1 MNLPLFNKVVIIIS
15 LLVVMCSCSSSKHT
29 TTSQRVQTMHSVDSL
44 SSIARADINI
54 NQLQQAIVRI
64 ETITYNPDTVTV
76 KEKKVVTID
85 YTNRKEKQA
94 TQQEQTTQISVT
106 TDTIQATTIEVKQK
120 ESNIKSH
127 TNILYIAF
135 IILVFIVYIK
145 VRFS

>member
-29 TTSQRVQTMHSVDSL
+29 TTSQRVQTMHKVDSL

-64 ETITYNPDTVTV
+64 ETITYNPDTVTI
-76 KEKKVVTID
+76 KEKKVVTIN
-85 YTNRKEKQA
+85 YSNKVEET
-94 TQQEQTTQISVT
+94 TITQEQTTQKSVT
-106 TDTIQATTIEVKQK
+106 SDTIQATSTEVKQK

-127 TNILYIAF
+127 TNKLYIAF

>member
-1 MNLPLFNKVVIIIS
+1 MNMPLFNKVVIIIS

-29 TTSQRVQTMHSVDSL
+29 TTSQRVQTMHNVDSL
-44 SSIARADINI
+44 SSIAKADINI
-54 NQLQQAIVRI
+54 NQLQQATVRI
-64 ETITYNPDTVTV
+64 ETITYNPDTVTI

-85 YTNRKEKQA
+85 YSNKVEET
-94 TQQEQTTQISVT
+94 TTTQEQTTQKSVT
-106 TDTIQATTIEVKQK
+106 TDTIQATSTEMKQK
-120 ESNIKSH
+120 ESNIKSQ

>member
-29 TTSQRVQTMHSVDSL
+29 TTSQRVQTMRSVDSL
-44 SSIARADINI
+44 SNIARADINI

-64 ETITYNPDTVTV
+64 ETITYNPDTTTI
-76 KEKKVVTID
+76 KEKKVVTIN
-85 YTNRKEKQA
+85 YNNKVEET
-94 TQQEQTTQISVT
+94 TTTQEQTTQKSVT
-106 TDTIQATTIEVKQK
+106 SDTIQATSTEMKQK

>member
-1 MNLPLFNKVVIIIS
+1 MNMPLFNKVVIIIS
-15 LLVVMCSCSSSKHT
+15 LLVVMCSCSSGKHT
-29 TTSQRVQTMHSVDSL
+29 TTSQRVQTMHKVDSL
-44 SSIARADINI
+44 SNIARADINI

-64 ETITYNPDTVTV
+64 ETITYNPDTVTI
-76 KEKKVVTID
+76 KEKKVVTIN
-85 YTNRKEKQA
+85 YSNKVEETAA
-94 TQQEQTTQISVT
+94 TQEKTTQKSVT
-106 TDTIQATTIEVKQK
+106 SDTIQATTIEVKQK

>member
-15 LLVVMCSCSSSKHT
+15 LLVVICSCSSSKHT

-44 SSIARADINI
+44 SNIAKADINI

-64 ETITYNPDTVTV
+64 ETITYNPDTITI
-76 KEKKVVTID
+76 KEKKVITID
-85 YTNRKEKQA
+85 YSNKVEET
-94 TQQEQTTQISVT
+94 TSTQEQTTQKSVT
-106 TDTIQATTIEVKQK
+106 SDTIQATSTEVKQK
-120 ESNIKSH
+120 ESNIKSQ
-127 TNILYIAF
+127 TSKLYIVF